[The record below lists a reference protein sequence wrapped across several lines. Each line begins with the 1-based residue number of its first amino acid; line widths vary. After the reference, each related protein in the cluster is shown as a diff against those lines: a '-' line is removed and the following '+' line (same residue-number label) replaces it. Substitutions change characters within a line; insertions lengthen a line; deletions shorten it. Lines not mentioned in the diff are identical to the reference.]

1 MDMARG
7 FIPSTNIYPNHH
19 PDVHGIYFLP
29 GNNSTLF
36 TASDGGIHKTNNAL
50 TADTISWTPL
60 TSGLQ
65 TMQYQFVSIIPDTLA
80 SWIIGGS
87 QDNGTYVNLNVP
99 SSLSHEQIDGGD
111 GAAAAMT
118 EFKGT
123 GSTLTQHF
131 LFNHCKQF
139 FTEQIKP
146 YMGTCQQYA

>member
-1 MDMARG
+1 M
-7 FIPSTNIYPNHH
+7 N
-19 PDVHGIYFLP
+19 
-29 GNNSTLF
+29 
-36 TASDGGIHKTNNAL
+36 
-50 TADTISWTPL
+50 ADTIKWTPL

-131 LFNHCKQF
+131 FSTIVNGSSLSRLNLTWELANNTLDLTDISFD
-139 FTEQIKP
+139 EILP
-146 YMGTCQQYA
+146 EGD